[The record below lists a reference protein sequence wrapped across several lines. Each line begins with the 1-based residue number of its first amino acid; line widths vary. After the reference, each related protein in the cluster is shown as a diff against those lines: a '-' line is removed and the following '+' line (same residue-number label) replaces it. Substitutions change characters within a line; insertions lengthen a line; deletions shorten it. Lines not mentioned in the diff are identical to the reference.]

1 MADAGAKNDLVDFLE
16 RRAFSPVLK
25 RKPDDYDS
33 DSDRRKLAEVQRAT
47 RSELDRYRHE
57 YSSASDVIRNYK
69 DDLTSE
75 PAKKIDRELD
85 ALGLPT
91 LRDIEPEFK
100 RKVEELGFDY

>member
-1 MADAGAKNDLVDFLE
+1 MSDNAKKELVDFLE
-16 RRAFSPVLK
+16 RRAFRPVLDT
-25 RKPDDYDS
+25 RPDDYDS
-33 DSDRRKLAEVQRAT
+33 DSERRRLAEVQRAT
-47 RSELDRYRHE
+47 RSEIDRYRRQ
-57 YSSASDVIRNYK
+57 YTSARDVIDNYK

-91 LRDIEPEFK
+91 LRDIEPDFR